1 MIVMKSQEA
10 AVAIVKKAS
19 VVTNENNVSEEA
31 RIDTDAITEEGRH
44 CIDQFYHLKP
54 MDRVAEFYAGFTPK
68 AITSGCV
75 VNFTEPYH
83 IID

>member
-1 MIVMKSQEA
+1 M
-10 AVAIVKKAS
+10 
-19 VVTNENNVSEEA
+19 TTTFPEEA

-54 MDRVAEFYAGFTPK
+54 MDRVAEFYASFTPEGYNEW
-68 AITSGCV
+68 ARV